1 MKYTAVFFD
10 LDGTLTESAPGII
23 RSFRHAFDRM
33 DMELPVD
40 ADLSV
45 IIGPPLSGSF
55 ARFGVPQERIQEAI
69 KKYRERYMTV
79 GKYEN
84 VPYEGI
90 RELLARLKEK
100 GLKLYVA
107 TSKPEVLAVDILE
120 HFDLA
125 RYFDEIAGATLDGT
139 RGTKEQVIRWLIEKA
154 DLKETAVMVG
164 DTEFDILGAKDT
176 GLDAIGVAWGY
187 GTIESM
193 DSAGPAGIAR
203 NMDEL
208 FRMITV

>member
-1 MKYTAVFFD
+1 M
-10 LDGTLTESAPGII
+10 
-23 RSFRHAFDRM
+23 
-33 DMELPVD
+33 
-40 ADLSV
+40 
-45 IIGPPLSGSF
+45 
-55 ARFGVPQERIQEAI
+55 
-69 KKYRERYMTV
+69 
-79 GKYEN
+79 
-84 VPYEGI
+84 
-90 RELLARLKEK
+90 
-100 GLKLYVA
+100 
-107 TSKPEVLAVDILE
+107 DILE

-208 FRMITV
+208 YRMITA